1 MHDDTIDFQSNKAF
15 PEYAEV
21 LEDKCYQNGNDKKFK
36 VMWSEIKQVKF
47 STENPNNMHYKYQY
61 EEEYRSC
68 RFPSDLPKQEV
79 LLLHQTE
86 ESMKSL

>member
-1 MHDDTIDFQSNKAF
+1 MHDVIIDFQSNKAF

-47 STENPNNMHYKYQY
+47 STENPKNMHYKYQY
-61 EEEYRSC
+61 EKEYRSC